1 MRTVIEL
8 AHTLGLSVTAEG
20 VETIEQETVLQ
31 GWGCDVIQGF
41 LRFRPAPAARGHR
54 VARKGQAGRAAA
66 GLSARPQGAR

>member
-1 MRTVIEL
+1 VRTVIEL

-41 LRFRPAPAARGHR
+41 LRFRPAPAA
-54 VARKGQAGRAAA
+54 AATA
-66 GLSARPQGAR
+66 SLEKDKQDALLPA

>member
-41 LRFRPAPAARGHR
+41 LRFRPAPAD
-54 VARKGQAGRAAA
+54 AATA
-66 GLSARPQGAR
+66 SLEKDKRDALMLA